1 MIKSVVGSRQH
12 LDFVRQRTKSTES
25 KTSNDSDDVSVD
37 DVAGLSLDIL
47 RNRAKQRR
55 RDSTGTTRRGSESG
69 GNGKHENF
77 SFFLH
82 NYESLTC
89 KIA

>member
-1 MIKSVVGSRQH
+1 M
-12 LDFVRQRTKSTES
+12 DFVRQRTKSTES

-69 GNGKHENF
+69 GNGKHMYIY
-77 SFFLH
+77 SIKH
-82 NYESLTC
+82 NHESLTC
-89 KIA
+89 KKA